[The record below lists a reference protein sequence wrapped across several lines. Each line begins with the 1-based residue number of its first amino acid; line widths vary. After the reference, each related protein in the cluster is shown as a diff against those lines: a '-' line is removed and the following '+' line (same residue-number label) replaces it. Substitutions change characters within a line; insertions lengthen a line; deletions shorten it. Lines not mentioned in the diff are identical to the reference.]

1 MTLVKDKHHGYRHL
15 YHNARRVSAPIFVVR
30 RRAVFAGRGGGAT
43 VQRRTSRW
51 RHAPIG
57 ASPRPYRPS
66 PSLNPS
72 LKRP

>member
-30 RRAVFAGRGGGAT
+30 RRAGAT

-66 PSLNPS
+66 PGLNPS